1 MQLCLIDK
9 IIGVAA
15 QVTMLAAI
23 RMEVCDVIDNQVGMD
38 GVDQSRRYDLS
49 MRAINPVKRIDVLE
63 DAVFTLR

>member
-23 RMEVCDVIDNQVGMD
+23 RMEVRDVIDNQGGMN

-49 MRAINPVKRIDVLE
+49 MRAINPVERIDVLE